1 MVTNKTVFV
10 ETYWDLIE
18 DDTKATKW
26 YFSIKPLDNWAY
38 QNIGYAPDNIL
49 GWNPNNAIGTYPNEF
64 SDSSNVST
72 IIAQML
78 TI

>member
-1 MVTNKTVFV
+1 MVFF
-10 ETYWDLIE
+10 Y
-18 DDTKATKW
+18 KAFRW
-26 YFSIKPLDNWAY
+26 LGF

-49 GWNPNNAIGTYPNEF
+49 DWNPNNAIGTYPNEF

-78 TI
+78 AI